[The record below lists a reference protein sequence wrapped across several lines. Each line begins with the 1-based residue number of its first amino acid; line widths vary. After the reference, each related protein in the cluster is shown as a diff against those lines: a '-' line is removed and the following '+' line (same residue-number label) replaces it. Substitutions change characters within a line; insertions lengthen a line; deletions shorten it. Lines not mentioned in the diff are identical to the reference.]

1 MSYDELENWKR
12 DLVKL
17 QDWLKRAA
25 SSPGTRHQVPN
36 IKKEIEFHKK
46 NKPKGGSSRSKSS
59 GRSSGGG
66 FKFSLNPLTLLWNIL
81 KWVLKF
87 LWNILRGMFKA

>member
-46 NKPKGGSSRSKSS
+46 K
-59 GRSSGGG
+59 
-66 FKFSLNPLTLLWNIL
+66 
-81 KWVLKF
+81 
-87 LWNILRGMFKA
+87 